1 MDLAGCIHSEKE
13 LICDY
18 RKAEFTKRKMQMKR
32 YYIAYGSNL
41 NVRQMKFRCP
51 TAKVVGTSVIK
62 GYELLYKGSKTG
74 SYLTIEKKKGGVV
87 PVAVWEVTARDE
99 KNLDAYEGYPN
110 FYYKKNMKIRLS
122 ETGKTIDAFVYIM
135 HEERSLGIPSQNY
148 ISTCRFGYTIFG
160 FDFKYLDK
168 AYEKSIKG
176 ADRYEK

>member
-1 MDLAGCIHSEKE
+1 
-13 LICDY
+13 
-18 RKAEFTKRKMQMKR
+18 MKK

-87 PVAVWEVTARDE
+87 TVAVWEVTARDE

-110 FYYKKNMKIRLS
+110 FYYKKNMKIKLS
-122 ETGKTIDAFVYIM
+122 ETGKTIDAFVDII
-135 HEERSLGIPSQNY
+135 HEERSLGIPSQSY
-148 ISTCRFGYTIFG
+148 IKTCRFGYTIFG

-168 AYEKSIKG
+168 AYEKSVKG
-176 ADRYEK
+176 VSK